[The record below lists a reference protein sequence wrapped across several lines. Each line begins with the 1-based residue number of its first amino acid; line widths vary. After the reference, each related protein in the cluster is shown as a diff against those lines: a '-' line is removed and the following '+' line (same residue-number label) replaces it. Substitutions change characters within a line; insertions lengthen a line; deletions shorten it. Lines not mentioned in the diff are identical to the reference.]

1 MLGLTVLPRRDVAG
15 ALGVPLL
22 LLFLW
27 RSRNR
32 AIYAGVF
39 LVVAALELYGTA
51 IGTWQ
56 LGTPSC
62 RVSASPTAT
71 RRAASP
77 RATSGST

>member
-1 MLGLTVLPRRDVAG
+1 MVLPRRDVAG

-22 LLFLW
+22 LVFLW

-51 IGTWQ
+51 IGTWRWSPT
-56 LGTPSC
+56 LPA
-62 RVSASPTAT
+62 SASPTAT
-71 RRAASP
+71 HRRASP
-77 RATSGST
+77 PATSGST